1 MNVGDL
7 VRHTG
12 DGDVGLVMGPLNLPS
27 DTWDGPFETAA
38 NWVMVLWDDGTLTP
52 QYVEGL
58 ERVEGGS

>member
-7 VRHTG
+7 VRHNLEG
-12 DGDVGLVMGPLNLPS
+12 NFGLVMGPLNLPS